1 MDAYG
6 TNEDFTAWVTANGF
20 TLPEGAN
27 VDTLRLIGSSYIDAA
42 YGAKLTCSHKTGGF
56 EQELEWPRKG
66 HITNR
71 ELVPDTFIPP
81 AWVKA
86 SYRAA
91 YLEAMTPG
99 WATTGTDPNRV
110 TRREQ
115 VDVISVEYFAPS
127 DVSGSMEIS
136 QGMAFDASING
147 LVTPWLCS
155 GVRRM
160 SDLFRVI

>member
-1 MDAYG
+1 MNAYG

-20 TLPEGAN
+20 TLPVGAN
-27 VDTLRLIGSSYIDAA
+27 VDTLRAIGSSYIDAA
-42 YGAKLTCSHKTGGF
+42 YGAKLTCSRRAGGF

-66 HITNR
+66 HVMNGEI
-71 ELVPDTFIPP
+71 VPDDLIPK
-81 AWVKA
+81 AWIKA

-115 VDVISVEYFAPS
+115 VDVISVEYFGAAEVAAGAS
-127 DVSGSMEIS
+127 AT
-136 QGMAFDASING
+136 GMPADSIING
-147 LVTPWLCS
+147 MVLPFLCS
-155 GVRRM
+155 NVRRM
-160 SDLFRVI
+160 NALFRII

>member
-110 TRREQ
+110 TRREK
-115 VDVISVEYFAPS
+115 VDVIEVEYFNAADIPAGAAASGMPS
-127 DVSGSMEIS
+127 DSI
-136 QGMAFDASING
+136 ING
-147 LVTPWLCS
+147 MVLPWLCS
-155 GVRRM
+155 NVRRM
-160 SDLFRVI
+160 TDLFRVI